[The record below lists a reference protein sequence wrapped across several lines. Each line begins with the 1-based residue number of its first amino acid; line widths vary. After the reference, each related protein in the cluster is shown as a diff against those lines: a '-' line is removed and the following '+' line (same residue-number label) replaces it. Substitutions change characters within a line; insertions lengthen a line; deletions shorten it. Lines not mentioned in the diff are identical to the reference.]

1 MKKPTKKKKENAS
14 EFRQTSLNNIDIDK
28 VNKYCKSQNSQ
39 YSNSYSEVIIKC
51 KFLSG
56 QHNRGSYQPMGN
68 FSISV
73 LTKTRNH
80 SLNLNNI
87 STIGIEFS
95 TDTKEF
101 PIGTICVQN
110 PNSTINSN
118 LLLQVIFHNQNQS
131 TSTKLTT
138 LNSQTQ
144 TFAGNY
150 KISDLLEKRAFQ
162 SNIIGTSIIKIIK
175 SSTLKTN

>member
-1 MKKPTKKKKENAS
+1 MIKS
-14 EFRQTSLNNIDIDK
+14 INIAKLKTPSIH
-28 VNKYCKSQNSQ
+28 
-39 YSNSYSEVIIKC
+39 SNSYSEVIIKC

-56 QHNRGSYQPMGN
+56 KHNRGSYQPMGN

-110 PNSTINSN
+110 PNPSINSN

-162 SNIIGTSIIKIIK
+162 NDIIGTSIIKIIR